1 MGGQY
6 ALYMASVEALA
17 EKMLALPTSG
27 RALLV
32 EKLLASLE
40 GEVDRDVERA
50 TLNEI
55 RRRRS
60 AVAEG
65 KAVLTDGPDA
75 MKQARA
81 ALRK

>member
-1 MGGQY
+1 
-6 ALYMASVEALA
+6 MASVEALA
-17 EKMLALPTSG
+17 EKVLALPTSG

-55 RRRRS
+55 RKRRS

-65 KAVLTDGPDA
+65 KASLVRGPERR
-75 MKQARA
+75 Q
-81 ALRK
+81 